1 MFSCYVH
8 VAASSPDSRIEGNGS
23 PRLEGAASGPMFHAV
38 VIPYPAQ
45 GHVTP
50 HLQLARH
57 LVRMHNFRITFVN
70 TAHNHERMM
79 AAQAEARYNPE

>member
-1 MFSCYVH
+1 
-8 VAASSPDSRIEGNGS
+8 
-23 PRLEGAASGPMFHAV
+23 MFHAV

-57 LVRMHNFRITFVN
+57 LVRMHNFYITFVN